1 MTLELIFDFGLAA
14 LVLAVATWTLVA
26 RETTAAVIGFV
37 AYGLLLTLVWV
48 RLAAVDVALTEA
60 AIGSGMTGV
69 LLLTAAARLRATE
82 AVANAEQPGATLRV
96 VAALL
101 CVSVFAG
108 LAGIVLWLPE
118 PAPTLAPQ
126 AAANLPATGLGN
138 PVTAVLLAYRAIDTL
153 LETVVLLL
161 ALLGV
166 WSLAPDRV
174 WGGRPGPR
182 SSVHRDGVLTF
193 LAQLLPPVGIVVAI
207 HLFWVGAD
215 APGGKFQAA
224 TILAAM
230 WILAQQAGLTDAPPV
245 DRRWLRLV
253 LVAGPAAF
261 LAVGFL
267 GFAAA
272 GAFLA
277 YPAGYAKPLILFIEA
292 ALMPSIAATL
302 ALLVA
307 GPPAR
312 TEPP

>member
-1 MTLELIFDFGLAA
+1 MSLGLAFDIGLAA
-14 LVLAVATWTLVA
+14 LVLAVATWTLRV

-82 AVANAEQPGATLRV
+82 APARREQPGAFLRV
-96 VAALL
+96 VAGLL
-101 CVSVFAG
+101 CVAVFAG
-108 LAGIVLWLPE
+108 LAGIILSLPE
-118 PAPTLAPQ
+118 PGPTLAPQ
-126 AAANLPATGLGN
+126 AAANLGSTGLGN
-138 PVTAVLLAYRAIDTL
+138 AVTAVLLSFRAIDTL

-166 WSLAPDRV
+166 WSLAPDRA
-174 WGGRPGPR
+174 WGGRPGPQR
-182 SSVHRDGVLTF
+182 NVQLDGVLVF
-193 LAQLLPPVGIVVAI
+193 LAQLLPPVGIVVAV

-215 APGGKFQAA
+215 APGGKFQGA

-245 DRRWLRLV
+245 STRWLRLV

-261 LAVGFL
+261 LSVGFL
-267 GFAAA
+267 GVATAD
-272 GAFLA
+272 AFLA
-277 YPAGYAKPLILFIEA
+277 YPDGWAKPLILFIEA
-292 ALMPSIAATL
+292 ALMPSIAVTL

-312 TEPP
+312 REQP